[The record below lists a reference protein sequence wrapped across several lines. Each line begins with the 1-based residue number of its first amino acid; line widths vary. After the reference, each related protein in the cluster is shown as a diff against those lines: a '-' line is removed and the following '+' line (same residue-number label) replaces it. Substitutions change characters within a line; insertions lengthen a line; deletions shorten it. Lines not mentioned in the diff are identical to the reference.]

1 MKMSLDTAGNWIDLL
16 TPPEDYAFA
25 PGVRYIKS
33 WNFETFDAELYLQN
47 NGPGT
52 IQRVMMTFP
61 KKLSG
66 KRPAVAVPFYF
77 PEAMIGFEPDTLEV
91 LPRYE
96 KIAMA
101 KDLAERGFITISA
114 DAYHLTFCPED
125 PAGRDEFSRWQTAGT
140 ALKKK
145 YPQWC
150 GCGKLLADTRLLL
163 DMLENDDRVDNGA
176 IGIAGHSLGGKMA
189 FYTGCLDERVK
200 VILASDFGIGWDQTN
215 WRDIWYWGDQVD
227 ELISRGMEHSQLL
240 DLAGGKPFMLLAGL
254 YDNAESLEIMQR
266 AASYAS
272 VPEHLQIINHATGHR
287 PPEDVLLAGYAF
299 LEKYL
304 VKEKVRTT
312 MNRSLQRSLGAV

>member
-1 MKMSLDTAGNWIDLL
+1 MSFDAAKNWMDLL
-16 TPPEDYAFA
+16 TPPQDYTFI
-25 PGVRYIKS
+25 PCVKHIKS
-33 WNFETFDAELYLQN
+33 WSFETFDAELYQQN

-52 IQRVMMTFP
+52 TQRVMVTLP
-61 KKLSG
+61 KKISG
-66 KRPAVAVPFYF
+66 KLPAVVVPFYF

-125 PAGRDEFSRWQTAGT
+125 LSGRDDFSRWQTAGS
-140 ALKKK
+140 ALKQK

-163 DMLENDDRVDNGA
+163 DMLENDDRVDHSG

-215 WRDIWYWGDQVD
+215 WRDIWYWGDKVD
-227 ELISRGMEHSQLL
+227 ALKNAGMDHTSLL
-240 DLAGGKPFMLLAGL
+240 ETAAPKPMCLLAGQFDDMTS
-254 YDNAESLEIMQR
+254 YDMMCCAAGYENA
-266 AASYAS
+266 
-272 VPEHLQIINHATGHR
+272 PDHLAIINHASGHR
-287 PPEDVLLAGYAF
+287 PPAEALEAGYAF
-299 LEKYL
+299 LDRFLK
-304 VKEKVRTT
+304 
-312 MNRSLQRSLGAV
+312 